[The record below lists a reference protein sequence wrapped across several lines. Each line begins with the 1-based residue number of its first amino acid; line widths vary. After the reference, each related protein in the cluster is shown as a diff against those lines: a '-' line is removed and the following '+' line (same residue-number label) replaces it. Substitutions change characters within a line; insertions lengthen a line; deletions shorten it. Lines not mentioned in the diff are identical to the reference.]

1 MAKCRE
7 CGKEIRW
14 IKTTAGKAM
23 PVDPKPVLYWVVPG
37 GAARIVTPEGKVLSC
52 ALQGATKDVTGLGY
66 TPHWATCAAWQSLK
80 KAKKKQVDAIQ
91 ESLF

>member
-52 ALQGATKDVTGLGY
+52 ARQTCVMRIWLGQI
-66 TPHWATCAAWQSLK
+66 CRG
-80 KAKKKQVDAIQ
+80 
-91 ESLF
+91 

>member
-52 ALQGATKDVTGLGY
+52 VLQGATKDV
-66 TPHWATCAAWQSLK
+66 A
-80 KAKKKQVDAIQ
+80 Q
-91 ESLF
+91 ESKKETSRRDAGELILRM

>member
-66 TPHWATCAAWQSLK
+66 TPVHGA
-80 KAKKKQVDAIQ
+80 KAYGERSDRTWMKRRCVK
-91 ESLF
+91 S

>member
-23 PVDPKPVLYWVVPG
+23 PVDPKPVLY
-37 GAARIVTPEGKVLSC
+37 
-52 ALQGATKDVTGLGY
+52 
-66 TPHWATCAAWQSLK
+66 
-80 KAKKKQVDAIQ
+80 
-91 ESLF
+91 

>member
-52 ALQGATKDVTGLGY
+52 AAR
-66 TPHWATCAAWQSLK
+66 QSFK
-80 KAKKKQVDAIQ
+80 KARKKQVGATQ
-91 ESLF
+91 ESFF